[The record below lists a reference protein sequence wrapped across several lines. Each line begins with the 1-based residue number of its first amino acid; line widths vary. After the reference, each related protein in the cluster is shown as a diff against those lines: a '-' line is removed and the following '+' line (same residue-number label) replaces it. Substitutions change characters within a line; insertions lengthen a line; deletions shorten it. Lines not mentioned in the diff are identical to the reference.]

1 MSEPC
6 WDNSIIMAE
15 TPPHSV
21 LVVLYCFK
29 IPNNAE
35 SSIQL
40 GRSLQRDYILKT
52 EDLTS
57 FESSC
62 LKSKDRVK
70 T

>member
-15 TPPHSV
+15 SPSHSV
-21 LVVLYCFK
+21 LVALYCFK

-35 SSIQL
+35 SSIHL
-40 GRSLQRDYILKT
+40 IRSVQRDYILKR

-70 T
+70 S